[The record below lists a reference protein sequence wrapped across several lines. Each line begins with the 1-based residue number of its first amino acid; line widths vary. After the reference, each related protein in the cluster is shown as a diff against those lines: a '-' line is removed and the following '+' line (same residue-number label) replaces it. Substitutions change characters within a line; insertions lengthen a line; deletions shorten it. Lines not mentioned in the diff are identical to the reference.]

1 MIESIY
7 YKEWYKS
14 RWTLLLILLA
24 FTGVILYSFIS
35 ISQNLRVQGINNVW
49 DLIVQKGIYYFS
61 TIKYLPLLAGIIL
74 AISQYTPEM
83 INKRLKL
90 TLHLP
95 MHESKIMMSML
106 SYGIINLILIFT
118 LVYAVIYWGT
128 WIYFPKEVASWNTI
142 IILPWLLG
150 GLVAYLLTTWICLE
164 PVWKQRI
171 MNSVITILIL
181 ALFYFDVV
189 PGAYTPSIVYL
200 ITITILC
207 VLFSFFSLIR
217 FKDGELF

>member
-1 MIESIY
+1 MIQSIY

-14 RWTLLLILLA
+14 RWTLLIILLA
-24 FTGVILYSFIS
+24 FTGVILYSFIN

-49 DLIVQKGIYYFS
+49 DLIVQKGIYYF
-61 TIKYLPLLAGIIL
+61 TPIKYLPLLAGVLL

-95 MHESKIMMSML
+95 LHESKIMMSML
-106 SYGIINLILIFT
+106 FYGILNLILLFTMVYTAIF
-118 LVYAVIYWGT
+118 WGT
-128 WIYFPKEVASWNTI
+128 RLYFPSEVAFWNTEV
-142 IILPWLLG
+142 ILPWLLG
-150 GLVAYLLTTWICLE
+150 GIAAYLLTSWICIE

-171 MNSVITILIL
+171 MNSIITILIL
-181 ALFYFDVV
+181 ALFYFDAI
-189 PGAYTPSIVYL
+189 PGAYSPSLIYL
-200 ITITILC
+200 TIITILSIS
-207 VLFSFFSLIR
+207 FSFFSLIR

>member
-49 DLIVQKGIYYFS
+49 DLIVQKGIYYFA

-128 WIYFPKEVASWNTI
+128 WMYFPNEVASWNTV
-142 IILPWLLG
+142 IILPWLMG
-150 GLVAYLLTTWICLE
+150 GLVAYLLTTWICIE

-171 MNSVITILIL
+171 MNSIITILIL
-181 ALFYFDVV
+181 ALFYFDVI
-189 PGAYTPSIVYL
+189 PGAYTSSIVYL
-200 ITITILC
+200 IVLAILC